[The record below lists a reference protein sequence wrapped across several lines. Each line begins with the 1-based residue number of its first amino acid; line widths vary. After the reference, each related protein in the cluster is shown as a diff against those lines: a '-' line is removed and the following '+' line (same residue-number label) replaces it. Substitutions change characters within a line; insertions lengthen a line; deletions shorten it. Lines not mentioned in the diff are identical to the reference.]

1 MMHNII
7 DIALLLVA
15 LIAVWRGW
23 HRGFVLGILD
33 LLSGIGSVLLA
44 LRYYQPVA
52 RWLGPRAGWNEIWD
66 VPAAFILTAIGA
78 GIAINL
84 IGYAL
89 VHRIPHETHRRTAN
103 RLLGVLPGLA
113 NGLIS
118 ATILAAL
125 LLALPLTPGLRAATQ
140 DSTIANRLA
149 GYAQQ
154 AEIMLR
160 PIFGEAIAQTL
171 NLLTIRPQSN
181 ESVDLPYSVDDARP
195 APDLEAQMLDLVN
208 QERIKAGLDPLV
220 ADPELTEV
228 ARRHAAD
235 MFARGY
241 FAHLSPDGLD
251 PFERI
256 SAADIPF
263 QTAGENLAL
272 APTVAIAHR
281 GLMNS
286 PGHRANILHRDF
298 GRIGIGIVQGGLRGL
313 MVTQL
318 FRD

>member
-1 MMHNII
+1 MRNPI
-7 DIALLLVA
+7 DIFLLLVV
-15 LIAVWRGW
+15 LLAVWRGW
-23 HRGFVLGILD
+23 WRGFVFGLLD
-33 LLSGIGSVLLA
+33 LVSGLGSILLA

-52 RWLGPRAGWNEIWD
+52 QWLGARVGWDEIWD
-66 VPAAFILTAIGA
+66 IPAAFMLTSIAA
-78 GIAINL
+78 GLAINL

-89 VHRIPHETHRRTAN
+89 ARRIPRETHRRTGN
-103 RLLGVLPGLA
+103 RLLGILPGLA
-113 NGLIS
+113 NGLIT

-125 LLALPLTPGLRAATQ
+125 LLALPLTPRLRTDTQESRAA
-140 DSTIANRLA
+140 NLLA

-154 AEIMLR
+154 AETVLR

-171 NLLTIRPQSN
+171 NLLTIRPESN
-181 ESVDLPYSVDDARP
+181 ESVDLPYNVEDAQP
-195 APDLEAQMLDLVN
+195 APDLEAEMLGLVN

-220 ADPELTEV
+220 ADPELTAV
-228 ARRHAAD
+228 ARQHAAD

-251 PFERI
+251 PFDRI
-256 SAADIPF
+256 SAAGITF

-286 PGHRANILHRDF
+286 PGHRANILNPEF
-298 GRIGIGIVQGGLRGL
+298 GRVGIGIVRGGLRGL